1 MILPVASHALAFTVY
16 RACQGKQEHDR
27 GLALDRDHWRAVM
40 SFEVNT
46 LFLLTIDVEAI
57 LGLLLLLVWVQN
69 ARVTAVAW
77 WASAHLMRATSVMLY
92 GLYGSVPDLISID
105 LANVIL
111 FSSFGVTWNGARVFN
126 GLPSLP
132 GSLIAGAGIW
142 LLASKWP
149 GFEVGSEVRGQLSAM
164 IIAGYTWL
172 TAYEF
177 WRGRSEPLV
186 SRWPAIALFFTHGL
200 MFLLRTPINALL
212 HDKETDSL
220 LSSAWLSVLSL
231 EAFLMTIA
239 TAFILLAMSK
249 ERTEL
254 RHKTAA
260 MIDPLTGL
268 LNRRAFLQDAEALLQ
283 QQVARD
289 RPIGV
294 LLIDLDHFKS
304 INDRFGHS
312 VGDKVLQIFAKT
324 ARASLRQTDLVGR
337 LGGEEFT
344 VMLSDASIGN
354 AYLVAD
360 RVRKA
365 FAAAAAAM
373 DGNALHATASVGVAV
388 IVDPGQDLTRL
399 MTLADQALY
408 LAKARGRNRVEL
420 APIEITEPA
429 QRPH

>member
-1 MILPVASHALAFTVY
+1 
-16 RACQGKQEHDR
+16 
-27 GLALDRDHWRAVM
+27 M

-46 LFLLTIDVEAI
+46 LFLLTIDVEVI

-69 ARVTAVAW
+69 TRVYAVAW
-77 WASAHLMRATSVMLY
+77 WAIAHLMRAGSVMLY

-105 LANVIL
+105 LSNVIL

-126 GLPSLP
+126 GRPALP
-132 GSLIAGAGIW
+132 GSLIAGAVVW
-142 LLASKWP
+142 LLASQWP
-149 GFEVGSEVRGQLSAM
+149 GFEAATEVRGPLSSM

-172 TAYEF
+172 AAFEF
-177 WRGRSEPLV
+177 WRGRNEPLV
-186 SRWPAIALFFTHGL
+186 SRWPAIVLFLTHGM
-200 MFLLRTPINALL
+200 MFLLRTPLNALL
-212 HDKETDSL
+212 HGREGDTIL
-220 LSSAWLSVLSL
+220 ASAWLSVLSL

-283 QQVARD
+283 QQIARD

-304 INDRFGHS
+304 INDRFGHGT
-312 VGDKVLQIFAKT
+312 GDSVLQIFAKT
-324 ARASLRQTDLVGR
+324 AQESLRQTDLVGR
-337 LGGEEFT
+337 LGGEEF
-344 VMLSDASIGN
+344 VVVLADASIDN

-360 RVRKA
+360 RLRNA
-365 FAAAAAAM
+365 FAVSAAVL
-373 DGNALHATASVGVAV
+373 DGVALHATASIGVSV
-388 IVDPGQDLTRL
+388 IVDPAQDLANL
-399 MTLADQALY
+399 ITLADQALY
-408 LAKARGRNRVEL
+408 LAKARGRNRVEV
-420 APIEITEPA
+420 APLETSLGGEILGEVPVRA
-429 QRPH
+429 PVVHMPEQSAA

>member
-1 MILPVASHALAFTVY
+1 
-16 RACQGKQEHDR
+16 
-27 GLALDRDHWRAVM
+27 M

-69 ARVTAVAW
+69 TRVHAVAW
-77 WASAHLMRATSVMLY
+77 WASAHLMRSTSVMLY

-105 LANVIL
+105 LPNVIL

-126 GLPSLP
+126 GRAALP
-132 GSLIAGAGIW
+132 GSLIAGAGVW
-142 LLASKWP
+142 LVVSQWP
-149 GFEVGSEVRGQLSAM
+149 GFEPGSEVRGQLSAM

-177 WRGRSEPLV
+177 WRARNEPLV
-186 SRWPAIALFFTHGL
+186 SRWPAIVLFVAHGA
-200 MFLLRTPINALL
+200 MFLLRTPLNALL
-212 HDKETDSL
+212 HGNETDNI
-220 LSSAWLSVLSL
+220 LSSAWISVLSL

-268 LNRRAFLQDAEALLQ
+268 LNRRAFLADAEALLQ
-283 QQVARD
+283 QQIARD
-289 RPIGV
+289 RPIAV

-304 INDRFGHS
+304 INDRFGHA
-312 VGDKVLQIFAKT
+312 VGDNVLQIFANT

-344 VMLSDASIGN
+344 VVLADASMDN

-360 RVRKA
+360 RLRKA
-365 FAAAAAAM
+365 FAAAAAIV
-373 DGNALHATASVGVAV
+373 DGEPLYATSSVGVSV
-388 IVDPGQDLTRL
+388 IVDPRQDLTKL
-399 MTLADQALY
+399 ITLADQALY
-408 LAKARGRNRVEL
+408 LAKARGRNRVEV
-420 APIEITEPA
+420 APIEVAGAEAPS
-429 QRPH
+429 RPTLVHAAERTAA

>member
-1 MILPVASHALAFTVY
+1 MA
-16 RACQGKQEHDR
+16 
-27 GLALDRDHWRAVM
+27 
-40 SFEVNT
+40 FEVNT

-69 ARVTAVAW
+69 TRVTAVAW
-77 WASAHLMRATSVMLY
+77 WASAHLMSAASVMLY

-105 LANVIL
+105 LSNVIL
-111 FSSFGVTWNGARVFN
+111 FSSFGVTWSGARVFN
-126 GLPSLP
+126 GRPALP
-132 GSLIAGAGIW
+132 GSLIAGAMVW
-142 LLASKWP
+142 LAASQWP
-149 GFEVGSEVRGQLSAM
+149 GFEAGAEVRSQLSSM

-172 TAYEF
+172 TAFEF

-186 SRWPAIALFFTHGL
+186 SRWPAIVLFATHGA
-200 MFLLRTPINALL
+200 MFILRTPLNALL
-212 HDKETDSL
+212 HGKDAEQIL
-220 LSSAWLSVLSL
+220 ASAWLSVLSL

-260 MIDPLTGL
+260 MTDPLTGL
-268 LNRRAFLQDAEALLQ
+268 LNRRAFLADAEALLQ
-283 QQVARD
+283 RQTSRD

-312 VGDKVLQIFAKT
+312 IGDKVLQIFAKT
-324 ARASLRQTDLVGR
+324 AQANLRQTDLVGR

-344 VMLSDASIGN
+344 VVLADASIDN

-360 RVRKA
+360 RLRKS
-365 FAAAAAAM
+365 FEIAAAVVEAQP
-373 DGNALHATASVGVAV
+373 LHATASIGVSV
-388 IVDPGQDLTRL
+388 IVDPAQDLPKL
-399 MTLADQALY
+399 ITLADQALY
-408 LAKARGRNRVEL
+408 LAKARGRNRVEV
-420 APIEITEPA
+420 APLELDATEPA
-429 QRPH
+429 IGVLMPEQSAA

>member
-1 MILPVASHALAFTVY
+1 
-16 RACQGKQEHDR
+16 
-27 GLALDRDHWRAVM
+27 M

-57 LGLLLLLVWVQN
+57 LGLLLLLVWVQST
-69 ARVTAVAW
+69 RVHAVAW
-77 WASAHLMRATSVMLY
+77 WASAHLMRAVSIMLY
-92 GLYGSVPDLISID
+92 GLYGSVPDLLSID
-105 LANVIL
+105 LPNVLL

-126 GLPSLP
+126 GREALP
-132 GSLIAGAGIW
+132 GSLIAGAGMW
-142 LLASKWP
+142 LLASQLP
-149 GFEVGSEVRGQLSAM
+149 AFDVGSEFRGQLSAM

-186 SRWPAIALFFTHGL
+186 SRWPAIVLFITNGA
-200 MFLLRTPINALL
+200 MFLLRTPLNALL
-212 HDKETDSL
+212 HNKESDNI

-268 LNRRAFLQDAEALLQ
+268 LNRRAFVQDAEALLL

-294 LLIDLDHFKS
+294 LLVDLDNFKS
-304 INDRFGHS
+304 INDRFGHP
-312 VGDKVLQIFAKT
+312 VGDKVLQVFAKT
-324 ARASLRQTDLVGR
+324 ARGGLRQTDLVGR
-337 LGGEEFT
+337 LGGEEFI
-344 VMLSDASIGN
+344 VILADAGHDN
-354 AYLVAD
+354 AFLVAD
-360 RVRKA
+360 RLRNA
-365 FAAAAAAM
+365 FAVNAAVV
-373 DGNALHATASVGVAV
+373 DGQALHATMSIGVSV
-388 IVDPGQDLTRL
+388 IVDPRQSLAEL
-399 MTLADQALY
+399 MKLADQALY
-408 LAKARGRNRVEL
+408 LAKARGRNRVEVAAFEPVL
-420 APIEITEPA
+420 RDEAPVSLVPA
-429 QRPH
+429 GRASERAA

>member
-1 MILPVASHALAFTVY
+1 
-16 RACQGKQEHDR
+16 
-27 GLALDRDHWRAVM
+27 M

-164 IIAGYTWL
+164 IIAGYTWP

-268 LNRRAFLQDAEALLQ
+268 LNRGAVLENGEALRKQ
-283 QQVARD
+283 QIARD
-289 RPIGV
+289 RPIAV
-294 LLIDLDHFKS
+294 MLIDLDHFKS
-304 INDRFGHS
+304 INDRFGHA
-312 VGDKVLQIFAKT
+312 VGDKVLQIFAETTRKN
-324 ARASLRQTDLVGR
+324 LRHHADLIGR
-337 LGGEEFT
+337 LGGEEF
-344 VMLSDASIGN
+344 VVVLADAADDN

-360 RVRKA
+360 RLRKA
-365 FAAAAAAM
+365 FSAAAAVIEHAM
-373 DGNALHATASVGVAV
+373 VS
-388 IVDPGQDLTRL
+388 
-399 MTLADQALY
+399 
-408 LAKARGRNRVEL
+408 
-420 APIEITEPA
+420 
-429 QRPH
+429 

>member
-1 MILPVASHALAFTVY
+1 
-16 RACQGKQEHDR
+16 
-27 GLALDRDHWRAVM
+27 M

-69 ARVTAVAW
+69 TRVRAVAW
-77 WASAHLMRATSVMLY
+77 WASAHLMRSTSIMLY

-105 LANVIL
+105 LPNVIL

-126 GLPSLP
+126 GREALP

-142 LLASKWP
+142 LLASQWP
-149 GFEVGSEVRGQLSAM
+149 GFEIGAEMRGQLSAL
-164 IIAGYTWL
+164 IIATYTWL

-177 WRGRSEPLV
+177 SRARHEPLV
-186 SRWPAIALFFTHGL
+186 SRWPAIALFFTQGA
-200 MFLLRTPINALL
+200 MFLLRTPLNALL
-212 HDKETDSL
+212 RDKEADSM
-220 LSSAWLSVLSL
+220 LSSAWLSVLIL

-268 LNRRAFLQDAEALLQ
+268 LNRRAFLQDAEALLHQ
-283 QQVARD
+283 QISRD

-294 LLIDLDHFKS
+294 LLVDLDHFKS
-304 INDRFGHS
+304 INDRFGHTA
-312 VGDKVLQIFAKT
+312 GDKVLQIFAKT
-324 ARASLRQTDLVGR
+324 AQANLRQTDLVGR
-337 LGGEEFT
+337 LGGEEF
-344 VMLSDASIGN
+344 VVVLADASIDN

-360 RVRKA
+360 RLRNA
-365 FAAAAAAM
+365 FAVGAAVI
-373 DGNALHATASVGVAV
+373 DDQALHATASIGVSV
-388 IVDPGQDLTRL
+388 IVDPAQDLAKL
-399 MTLADQALY
+399 ITLADQALY
-408 LAKARGRNRVEL
+408 LAKARGRNRVEV
-420 APIEITEPA
+420 APLGIDLGEEVHGAAVPQESA
-429 QRPH
+429 A

>member
-1 MILPVASHALAFTVY
+1 
-16 RACQGKQEHDR
+16 
-27 GLALDRDHWRAVM
+27 M

-46 LFLLTIDVEAI
+46 LFLLTIDVEVI
-57 LGLLLLLVWVQN
+57 LGLLLLLVWAQN
-69 ARVTAVAW
+69 TRIHAVAW
-77 WASAHLMRATSVMLY
+77 WAVAHLMRAGSVMLY

-105 LANVIL
+105 LSNVIL

-126 GLPSLP
+126 GRPALP
-132 GSLIAGAGIW
+132 GSLIAGAVVW
-142 LLASKWP
+142 LLASQLP
-149 GFEVGSEVRGQLSAM
+149 GFEAAAAMRGQLSSM

-172 TAYEF
+172 AAYEF

-186 SRWPAIALFFTHGL
+186 SRWPAIVLFLTHGM
-200 MFLLRTPINALL
+200 MFLLRTPLNALL
-212 HDKETDSL
+212 HGRDGDTIL
-220 LSSAWLSVLSL
+220 ASAWLSVLSL

-283 QQVARD
+283 QQIARD

-304 INDRFGHS
+304 INDRFGHGT
-312 VGDKVLQIFAKT
+312 GDSVLQVFAKT
-324 ARASLRQTDLVGR
+324 AQESLRQTDLVGR
-337 LGGEEFT
+337 LGGEEF
-344 VMLSDASIGN
+344 VVVLADASIDN

-360 RVRKA
+360 RLRNA
-365 FAAAAAAM
+365 FAVNAAVL
-373 DGNALHATASVGVAV
+373 DGVALHATASIGVSV
-388 IVDPGQDLTRL
+388 IVDPAQDLAML
-399 MTLADQALY
+399 ITLADQALY
-408 LAKARGRNRVEL
+408 LAKARGRNRVEVAAL
-420 APIEITEPA
+420 ESGLGEVPARAPVVRLPEQSA
-429 QRPH
+429 A

>member
-1 MILPVASHALAFTVY
+1 
-16 RACQGKQEHDR
+16 
-27 GLALDRDHWRAVM
+27 M

-69 ARVTAVAW
+69 TRVHAVAW
-77 WASAHLMRATSVMLY
+77 WASAHLMRAISIMLY
-92 GLYGSVPDLISID
+92 GLYGSVPDFVSID
-105 LANVIL
+105 LPNVLL

-126 GLPSLP
+126 GRDALP

-142 LLASKWP
+142 LLASQWP
-149 GFEVGSEVRGQLSAM
+149 GFEAGSEVRGQLSAM
-164 IIAGYTWL
+164 IIAAYSWL

-177 WRGRSEPLV
+177 WRARHEPLV
-186 SRWPAIALFFTHGL
+186 SRWPAIALFITHGA
-200 MFLLRTPINALL
+200 MFLLRTPLNALL
-212 HDKETDSL
+212 HDKEADTI

-268 LNRRAFLQDAEALLQ
+268 LNRRAFLQDAESLLQ
-283 QQVARD
+283 QQIARD

-304 INDRFGHS
+304 INDRFGHT

-324 ARASLRQTDLVGR
+324 TRGGLRQTDLIGR

-344 VMLSDASIGN
+344 VVLADASMDN

-360 RVRKA
+360 RLRKA
-365 FAAAAAAM
+365 FAAAAAVV
-373 DGNALHATASVGVAV
+373 DGETIYATASIGVSV
-388 IVDPGQDLTRL
+388 IVDLRQDLAKL
-399 MTLADQALY
+399 ITLADQALY
-408 LAKARGRNRVEL
+408 LAKARGRNRVEI
-420 APIEITEPA
+420 APIEVMDEAPKRPA
-429 QRPH
+429 IVRAERNAA

>member
-1 MILPVASHALAFTVY
+1 
-16 RACQGKQEHDR
+16 
-27 GLALDRDHWRAVM
+27 M

-69 ARVTAVAW
+69 TRVHAVAW
-77 WASAHLMRATSVMLY
+77 WAVAHLMRATSVMLY
-92 GLYGSVPDLISID
+92 GLYGSVPDLVSID
-105 LANVIL
+105 LPNVML

-126 GLPSLP
+126 GRKALP
-132 GSLIAGAGIW
+132 GSLIAGACVW
-142 LLASKWP
+142 LLASQWP
-149 GFEVGSEVRGQLSAM
+149 GFDAGSEVRGQLSAM

-186 SRWPAIALFFTHGL
+186 SRWPAIALFITHGAT
-200 MFLLRTPINALL
+200 FLLRTPLNALL
-212 HDKETDSL
+212 HDRQADSI

-231 EAFLMTIA
+231 ESFLMTIA

-268 LNRRAFLQDAEALLQ
+268 LNRRAFLADAETLQ
-283 QQVARD
+283 QQQIARD

-304 INDRFGHS
+304 INDRFGHA
-312 VGDKVLQIFAKT
+312 VGDKVLQIFART
-324 ARASLRQTDLVGR
+324 TQTSLRQTDLVGR

-344 VMLSDASIGN
+344 VVLADASIDN

-360 RVRKA
+360 RLRKA
-365 FAAAAAAM
+365 FAANAAVV
-373 DGNALHATASVGVAV
+373 DGEPLYATASVGVSV
-388 IVDPGQDLTRL
+388 IIDPRQDLAKL
-399 MTLADQALY
+399 ITLADQALY
-408 LAKARGRNRVEL
+408 LAKARGRNRVEV
-420 APIEITEPA
+420 APIGVAGGEAP
-429 QRPH
+429 QRPTLVHTAERTAA